1 MHSIKLRH
9 PDGYRQICL
18 QAPKYAVK
26 ACKALSAS
34 TRLNKIF
41 ILFNLAY
48 RLKALLP
55 AGIGGTMVAD
65 KREQVKIEQNQNQ
78 VFSSWFSAKPESI
91 FSSQRDC
98 LHQPIS
104 IIKKPAMKIAVRAAD
119 AGEITQDATSPVPAL
134 VKK

>member
-1 MHSIKLRH
+1 M
-9 PDGYRQICL
+9 
-18 QAPKYAVK
+18 
-26 ACKALSAS
+26 ACIAYSGRDQSKTDLLYEKERLPS

-41 ILFNLAY
+41 ILFNRIY
-48 RLKALLP
+48 FFKVSSLP
-55 AGIGGTMVAD
+55 AGINGNMVAD
-65 KREQVKIEQNQNQ
+65 GCEEVKFEQNQNQ

-119 AGEITQDATSPVPAL
+119 AGEITQDATNPVPAL

>member
-1 MHSIKLRH
+1 MACIAYSGRDQSKTDL
-9 PDGYRQICL
+9 L
-18 QAPKYAVK
+18 YAK
-26 ACKALSAS
+26 ERLPS

-41 ILFNLAY
+41 ILFNRIY
-48 RLKALLP
+48 FFKVSSLP
-55 AGIGGTMVAD
+55 ASINGNIVAD
-65 KREQVKIEQNQNQ
+65 GCEEVKFEQNQNQ